1 VRWLESSVSSKRVL
15 FAFGTLLKQGVN
27 DMRTVDLKIED
38 VAFGGKGVARENGK
52 AVFIPFTIENRSR
65 QRSRARKSN
74 LPKRSLSIFVR
85 LPRIASNRLARIS
98 GSAAVAPTNTSITR
112 TSSRLSHAKST
123 TFSSESENLKT
134 FRCVQSSPRPFNM
147 LIAIASPFTPR
158 MA

>member
-1 VRWLESSVSSKRVL
+1 MSSKRVL

-52 AVFIPFTIENRSR
+52 AVFIPFTIDGESVSEK
-65 QRSRARKSN
+65 SRARKNNS
-74 LPKRSLSIFVR
+74 PKRKLSTFVR

-112 TSSRLSHAKST
+112 TSSRLNYAKFT
-123 TFSSESENLKT
+123 MFSSESENLKS